1 MSQTPSPYDPDL
13 TRDLPPA
20 NLIPEDSRQRS
31 AESYGVGSPYGEP
44 NAAGDAAADRG
55 TSDVAK
61 EQASDLKDSAQ
72 EAGQRVAGV
81 AKDQAVSVASEASTQ
96 AKDLLTQ
103 GRDELRDQ
111 AAQQQQRVAS
121 GLHSLSHELTSMASA
136 SSEQGLAAD
145 LAREAAQRTDALASW
160 LDGREPGELLEEVR
174 SFARERPGAFLG
186 IAAAAGVLAGRLG
199 RGLKEG
205 PPTADADAGR
215 PTGPGTTVDLSSDSG
230 DTRSAYREPVGE
242 YPS

>member
-1 MSQTPSPYDPDL
+1 MSQIPSSYDPDL
-13 TRDLPPA
+13 ARDFPPA
-20 NLIPEDSRQRS
+20 SVPPDAGLERA
-31 AESYGVGSPYGEP
+31 AEQYGVESCPRESTAP
-44 NAAGDAAADRG
+44 RDSTGDHG

-61 EQASDLKDSAQ
+61 EQASELKDSAQ
-72 EAGQRVAGV
+72 EAGQRVAGA
-81 AKDQAVSVASEASTQ
+81 AKDQAAGVASEATTQ

-111 AAQQQQRVAS
+111 AAQQQARVAT

-160 LDGREPGELLEEVR
+160 LDGREPGQLLEEVR

-186 IAAAAGVLAGRLG
+186 IAAAAGALAGRLG

-205 PPTADADAGR
+205 PPATTTKADAATEHGA
-215 PTGPGTTVDLSSDSG
+215 TVDLSTEYETTLTGSED
-230 DTRSAYREPVGE
+230 PVGR